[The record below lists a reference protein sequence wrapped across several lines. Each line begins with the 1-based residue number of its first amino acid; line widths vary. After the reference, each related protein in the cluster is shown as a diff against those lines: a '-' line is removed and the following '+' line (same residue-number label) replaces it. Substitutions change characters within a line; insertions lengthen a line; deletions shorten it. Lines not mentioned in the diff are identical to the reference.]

1 MLNMKYRTFGKTGWK
16 VSEVSLGTW
25 ALGGDWGHVSES
37 DAKEVLRK
45 AIEKGINF
53 FDTADVY
60 GDGRSERLIGEV
72 LKETD
77 KKVYVATK
85 FGRRLSPHI
94 SSGYTRENLEKFL
107 DRSLKNLGAETV
119 DLIQLHC
126 PPTDIYY
133 KPEVFE
139 ILDDFVEEGK
149 IQHYGVSVEKVE
161 EALKAVE
168 YPGVASVQII
178 FNIFRQ
184 RPSELLFE
192 QCRKKNVAII
202 ARVPLAS
209 GLLTG
214 KMTPQT
220 TFPPNDHRNY
230 NRQGQAFDVGE
241 TFAGV
246 DFETGLKAVE
256 ELKKIKPEGITCAQM
271 ALKWILMHPEV
282 SCVIPG
288 AKNLKQL
295 EDNIS
300 ASEVAD
306 FSPEV
311 MAGIRAVYEKFIKP
325 SVHHRW

>member
-1 MLNMKYRTFGKTGWK
+1 MKYRTFGKTSWK
-16 VSEVSLGTW
+16 VSEVGLGTW
-25 ALGGDWGHVSES
+25 ALGGDWGHVSGS

-45 AIEKGINF
+45 AIERGINF

-60 GDGRSERLIGEV
+60 GDGRSEKLIGEV
-72 LKETD
+72 LKEMD
-77 KKVYVATK
+77 KKIYVATK
-85 FGRRLSPHI
+85 FGRRLNPHV
-94 SSGYTRENLEKFL
+94 SSGYTKENLERFL
-107 DRSLKNLGAETV
+107 DRSLGNLGVGTV

-126 PPTDIYY
+126 PPTDVYY

-149 IQHYGVSVEKVE
+149 VQHYGVSVEKVE
-161 EALKAVE
+161 EALKAIE
-168 YPGVASVQII
+168 YPGVVSVQIV

-220 TFPPNDHRNY
+220 KFPESDHRNY
-230 NRQGQAFDVGE
+230 NRQGQAFDIGE

-246 DFETGLKAVE
+246 DFETGIKAVE
-256 ELKKIKPEGITCAQM
+256 ELKRIKPEGISCAQM
-271 ALKWILMHPEV
+271 ALKWILTHPDV

-295 EDNIS
+295 EENIS
-300 ASEVAD
+300 ASEVD
-306 FSPEV
+306 DLSPEV
-311 MAGIRAVYEKFIKP
+311 MADIKAVYEKFIKP

>member
-1 MLNMKYRTFGKTGWK
+1 VKYRTFGKTGWK
-16 VSEVSLGTW
+16 VSEVGLGTW
-25 ALGGDWGHVSES
+25 ALGGDWGHVSGS

-45 AIEKGINF
+45 AIERGINF

-60 GDGRSERLIGEV
+60 GDGRSEKLIGEV
-72 LKETD
+72 LKEMD
-77 KKVYVATK
+77 KKIYVATK
-85 FGRRLSPHI
+85 FGRRLNPHV
-94 SSGYTRENLEKFL
+94 SSGYTKENLERFL
-107 DRSLKNLGAETV
+107 DRSLGNLGVGTV

-126 PPTDIYY
+126 PPTDVYY

-149 IQHYGVSVEKVE
+149 VQHYGVSVEKVE
-161 EALKAVE
+161 EALKAIE
-168 YPGVASVQII
+168 YPGVVSVQIV

-220 TFPPNDHRNY
+220 KFPESDHRNY
-230 NRQGQAFDVGE
+230 NRQGQAFDIGE

-256 ELKKIKPEGITCAQM
+256 ELKRIKPEGMSCAQM

-288 AKNLKQL
+288 AKNVKQL

-300 ASEVAD
+300 ASEIED
-306 FSPEV
+306 LSPEV
-311 MAGIRAVYEKFIKP
+311 MADIRAVYEKFIKP
-325 SVHHRW
+325 LVHHRW